1 MGDGAAARL
10 LGRLGLGL
18 GLLALLLR
26 RPIIIVIRRVRP
38 KQTFLSLNR
47 LADHERLAVLER
59 DEELLDFFHRLRLRG
74 QQMGHAVRGGQRK
87 FTHLHHQV
95 LQAVRLELRTYE
107 IVQDEDEVIVNL
119 DVREAAVLVTILDVF
134 LPGSNHEIIMKI
146 MNDTDDN
153 ANNDNNLV

>member
-1 MGDGAAARL
+1 
-10 LGRLGLGL
+10 
-18 GLLALLLR
+18 
-26 RPIIIVIRRVRP
+26 
-38 KQTFLSLNR
+38 
-47 LADHERLAVLER
+47 
-59 DEELLDFFHRLRLRG
+59 
-74 QQMGHAVRGGQRK
+74 MGHAVRGRQRK

-95 LQAVRLELRTYE
+95 LQAVRLELHTYE